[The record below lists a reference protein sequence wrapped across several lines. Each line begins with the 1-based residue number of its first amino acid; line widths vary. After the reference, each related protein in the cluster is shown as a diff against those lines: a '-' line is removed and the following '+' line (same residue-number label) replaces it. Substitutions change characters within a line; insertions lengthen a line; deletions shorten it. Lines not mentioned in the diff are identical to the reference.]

1 MTVDDDLPI
10 SFFFYLVAGLF
21 GMIAVA
27 AAIVFFV
34 ATH

>member
-1 MTVDDDLPI
+1 MTVDDDLPM

-21 GMIAVA
+21 AMVGVA